1 MTPEEPS
8 PIWPLGQFHTPSSFD
23 VLPERLR
30 PPAQRQVTFV
40 DDLKRSL
47 IRDSGIQP
55 GVYSSLDG
63 ALFPHVQAVYDG
75 LFHKLLEELSWV
87 DTQEISAS
95 VCTSDTR
102 SFWGYILKGH
112 HYLAA
117 QRKYGHSQES
127 SMGNQRLWERLSPY
141 TESIRWLIEVA

>member
-23 VLPERLR
+23 VLPGLR

-63 ALFPHVQAVYDG
+63 ALFPHIQAVIDG
-75 LFHKLLEELSWV
+75 LFH
-87 DTQEISAS
+87 
-95 VCTSDTR
+95 
-102 SFWGYILKGH
+102 
-112 HYLAA
+112 
-117 QRKYGHSQES
+117 
-127 SMGNQRLWERLSPY
+127 
-141 TESIRWLIEVA
+141 